1 MSPRLLRSLFAL
13 ASCFLLAHCTP
24 SLAVP
29 DSIRLE
35 KNSLHSFDGDVLPFT
50 EWLPKSEPELVLIAV
65 HGISGAASDYRPL
78 AEHLLSDFPGTAVY
92 AAETRGQG
100 NDPIASRQG
109 DICHRSEWFRD
120 LYSFTR
126 LIKQKHP
133 KAKIVWCGESMGSL
147 IALHAYAA
155 TEDPR
160 NRCDALVLSSPIV
173 AIRGDFPVWK
183 EKLAHFLA
191 QLMPSYRVSLEGLS
205 GQKEVEVVK
214 GVTHQDQVN
223 LNDYHVER
231 HTLRLLSTLGE
242 MISTSAAA
250 GQNLDIPVL
259 LLHGGKDV
267 FSDPKDVENF
277 ASKLPP
283 AAILTRNFYPE
294 SYHLLFFD
302 HESTRVISDI
312 TKWLK
317 KLKTSSNK

>member
-1 MSPRLLRSLFAL
+1 MLTRLLRSLSAL
-13 ASCFLLAHCTP
+13 ASCFLLAHCTS

-35 KNSLHSFDGDVLPFT
+35 KKSLHSFDGDVLPFT
-50 EWLPKSEPELVLIAV
+50 EWTPKSEPELVVIAV

-78 AEHLLSDFPGTAVY
+78 AEHLLTDLPRTAVY

-100 NDPIASRQG
+100 NDPIISRQG

-126 LIKQKHP
+126 LIREKHP

-155 TEDPR
+155 TDDPR
-160 NRCDALVLSSPIV
+160 NHCDALILSSPIV
-173 AIRGDFPVWK
+173 AIRGDFPSWK

-191 QLMPSYRVSLEGLS
+191 KLMPSYRVSLEGLS

-214 GVTHQDQVN
+214 GVVHENQATQN
-223 LNDYHVER
+223 SYHVER
-231 HTLRLLSTLGE
+231 HTLRLLSTLGD
-242 MISTSAAA
+242 MISKAGSA
-250 GQNLDIPVL
+250 GRKLDLPVL

-267 FSDPKDVENF
+267 FSEPKDVEKF
-277 ASKLPP
+277 ASRLPHP
-283 AAILTRNFYPE
+283 AEVTRRFYPE

-302 HESTRVISDI
+302 HESERVISDI
-312 TKWLK
+312 TAWLK
-317 KLKTSSNK
+317 KLK